1 MGASFELMTEPLR
14 EGLTPVVGDGA
25 RVLILGSFPS
35 ERSLQSGEYYA
46 NRRNQFWP
54 LLGAVFD
61 FDADLPYEGRISAVT
76 QHGVA
81 LWDVVHS
88 CRRAG
93 SMDAKIDRKSLVVND
108 FGLLLTDY
116 PTIERVFVNGLTAFD
131 LFERHV
137 DTALPAVRL
146 PSSSGALPMTF
157 ADKLA
162 RWREVA

>member
-1 MGASFELMTEPLR
+1 MTEPMR
-14 EGLTPVVGDGA
+14 EGLPPVVGDGA

-35 ERSLQSGEYYA
+35 ERSLTTSEYYA

-54 LLGAVFD
+54 LLGAVFG
-61 FDADLPYEGRISAVT
+61 FDAAIPYAERIGNVV

-93 SMDAKIDRKSLVVND
+93 SMDAKIDRKTLVVND
-108 FGLLLTDY
+108 FGTLLATN
-116 PTIERVFVNGLTAFD
+116 PAIERVFVNGLTAFD

-137 DTALPAVRL
+137 ETALYAVRL
-146 PSSSGALPMTF
+146 PSSSGAMTMSF
-157 ADKLA
+157 AEKLA
-162 RWREVA
+162 HWSAVVPPGT

>member
-1 MGASFELMTEPLR
+1 MTEPMR
-14 EGLTPVVGDGA
+14 EGLPPIIGAGA

-35 ERSLQSGEYYA
+35 ERSLVAGEYYA

-54 LLGAVFD
+54 LLGEVFE
-61 FDADLPYEGRISAVT
+61 FDADVPYPQRITAV
-76 QHGVA
+76 QAHRVA

-88 CRRAG
+88 CRRQG
-93 SMDAKIDRKSLVVND
+93 SMDNKIDRKTLVIND
-108 FGLLLTDY
+108 FGALLAEH
-116 PTIERVFVNGLTAFD
+116 PTIERVFVNGLTAFE

-137 DTALPAVRL
+137 ETGLPAVRL

-162 RWREVA
+162 RWREVG

>member
-1 MGASFELMTEPLR
+1 MTEPMR
-14 EGLTPVVGDGA
+14 EGLPPIIGAGA

-35 ERSLQSGEYYA
+35 ERSLVVGEYYA

-54 LLGAVFD
+54 LLGEVFG
-61 FDADLPYEGRISAVT
+61 FDADVPYSQRITAV
-76 QHGVA
+76 QAHRVA

-88 CRRAG
+88 CRRQG
-93 SMDAKIDRKSLVVND
+93 SMDNKIDRKTLVIND
-108 FGLLLTDY
+108 FGALLAEH
-116 PTIERVFVNGLTAFD
+116 PTVERVFVNGLTAFE

-137 DTALPAVRL
+137 ETDLPAVRL

-162 RWREVA
+162 RWREVG